1 MENEVNVPDQSYD
14 QITSI
19 DSAGEPTGISFSLRC
34 HPGKVREEN
43 QDCVGSFQVPFGELF
58 LVLDGV
64 GGRSGGARASSLGL
78 EEYRRF
84 LSGLPAEN
92 DPLDGLQKATT
103 WVKER
108 LEEAKQSG
116 PPAMQE
122 MASTVALV
130 LIHQGWAYVGHIG
143 DSRVY
148 RLRGGEC
155 VKLTRDHSVVQRMVD
170 EGILSD
176 EQAQTH
182 PSAHILTRSLGQPD
196 ASLELSSHDVQ
207 AGDVMLICSDGLW
220 GYTPTAEVEQTLAK
234 PAANVASIADAL
246 LHLALAGE
254 AGDNISVVVL
264 RVGEAWKVAKPAKVA
279 SGKRFSQKQI
289 LAALA
294 ITMLLAGAA
303 VYLCL

>member
-1 MENEVNVPDQSYD
+1 MENEENAYAKSYD
-14 QITSI
+14 QTTSI
-19 DSAGEPTGISFSLRC
+19 DSAGEPAGISFSLRC

-64 GGRSGGARASSLGL
+64 GGRSGGARASALGL

-84 LSGLPAEN
+84 LSGLPAET
-92 DPLDGLQKATT
+92 DPLDGLQQSTT

-108 LEEAKQSG
+108 LEEAKRTG

-130 LIHQGWAYVGHIG
+130 LIHEGVAYVGHIG

-148 RLRGGEC
+148 RLRGRKC
-155 VKLTRDHSVVQRMVD
+155 TQLTRDHSVVQRMVD
-170 EGILSD
+170 EGLLSN

-196 ASLELSSHDVQ
+196 ASLEISSHEVQ
-207 AGDVMLICSDGLW
+207 ASDMLLICSDGLW
-220 GYTPTAEVEQTLAK
+220 GYTPTAEVEQTLAQ
-234 PAANVASIADAL
+234 AGATVASIADAL
-246 LHLALAGE
+246 LQLALAGE

-264 RVGEAWKVAKPAKVA
+264 RAGAEWKAAKPAKVLTE
-279 SGKRFSQKQI
+279 KRFSQKQI
-289 LAALA
+289 LGALA
-294 ITMLLAGAA
+294 ITILLAGAA

>member
-1 MENEVNVPDQSYD
+1 MENEENVPAQSYN

-64 GGRSGGARASSLGL
+64 GGRSGGARASALGL

-84 LSGLPAEN
+84 LSRLPAET
-92 DPLDGLQKATT
+92 DPLDGLQQATT

-108 LEEAKQSG
+108 LEEAKESG
-116 PPAMQE
+116 PPAMHE

-130 LIHQGWAYVGHIG
+130 LIQGGVAYVGHIG

-148 RLRGGEC
+148 RLRGR
-155 VKLTRDHSVVQRMVD
+155 KYTQLTRDHSVVQRMVD
-170 EGILSD
+170 EGLLSH

-182 PSAHILTRSLGQPD
+182 PSAHILTRSLGQSD
-196 ASLELSSHDVQ
+196 ASLEISSHEVQ

-220 GYTPTAEVEQTLAK
+220 GYTPTVEVEQMLAQ
-234 PAANVASIADAL
+234 PGATVVSIADAL
-246 LHLALAGE
+246 LQLALAGE

-264 RVGEAWKVAKPAKVA
+264 RVGEAWKGAKPAKG
-279 SGKRFSQKQI
+279 STEKRFSQKQI
-289 LAALA
+289 LAAIA